1 MIKYDFYIDLLAQTH
16 LLIAGAT
23 GSGKSVVV
31 NGMLYT
37 ALLDNPY
44 KYQFILIDPKR
55 VELSIYKNVP
65 HTIYYASEPD
75 SMIKALQI
83 AMDITEQRYKAMQ
96 AQQTRKYNGSKILVV
111 IDELA
116 DLMTTNKKQVMPLIQ
131 RLCQIGRAA
140 NIMVIA
146 CTQCVLSSAGVL
158 PSAIKVN
165 FDSRIGL
172 RTSCKQDSRNI
183 IGVAGCETLPLYG
196 QCYYKTATNIKR
208 WYVPYYDDDTI
219 IELVRLWETKRKPVK
234 KKKHFLFW

>member
-1 MIKYDFYIDLLAQTH
+1 MIKYDFYEDLLKQTH

-23 GSGKSVVV
+23 GSGKSVVI

-44 KYQFILIDPKR
+44 KYQFVLIDPKR

-65 HTIYYASEPD
+65 HTICYASEPVD
-75 SMIKALQI
+75 MVNALKL

-96 AQQTRKYNGSKILVV
+96 VQQTRKYTGSKILVV

-165 FDSRIGL
+165 FDSRIAL

-183 IGVAGCETLPLYG
+183 IGVPGCENLPVYG
-196 QCYYKTATNIKR
+196 QCFYKRSIGITR
-208 WYVPYYDDDTI
+208 WKVPYYTDETI
-219 IELVRLWETKRKPVK
+219 QELVNMWVPAK
-234 KKKHFLFW
+234 KKKRFRFFPW